1 MTSWAGSLIYTWRKT
16 ELSHCSLT
24 FLDYHIKPPGSLI
37 PNTNRPPMLALSLR
51 NWCLIKVP
59 FKFDKIVQRLTGR
72 NFIFQFWQNHTECNL
87 CKSEPGQYLPCAGI
101 TTRGSPYSLLI
112 STDRDEHEGTW
123 NYKNAHD
130 KNLIHILIVSCQVT
144 KILLWERDYAKSG
157 RWGLKKISDTLSY
170 KYDKTQ
176 PRDVKVLKLIKSNTF
191 GQQW

>member
-112 STDRDEHEGTW
+112 STDREGTKARGITKMPMTRIW
-123 NYKNAHD
+123 FTFWSSLVRSLRYYYEKGIMQKVAGGGWR
-130 KNLIHILIVSCQVT
+130 KSVTLYPTSMIRLNLEMS
-144 KILLWERDYAKSG
+144 KS
-157 RWGLKKISDTLSY
+157 
-170 KYDKTQ
+170 
-176 PRDVKVLKLIKSNTF
+176 SN
-191 GQQW
+191 W